1 MLLGISNVTVM
12 GEGSEEVLEIT
23 SLFLSFTEEGL
34 ALLLSV
40 EVISAHFVSVGKEKY
55 GAREKS
61 GCCSWCFYSIK
72 EDISSVSWSSGFIA
86 RERLDVSSC

>member
-23 SLFLSFTEEGL
+23 SLFSSFTEEGL

-55 GAREKS
+55 GAREES

-72 EDISSVSWSSGFIA
+72 EDISSVYWSSGFIA
-86 RERLDVSSC
+86 RER